1 MDMGKSKKNAIF
13 FLIYLLLTMIVIGCL
28 HNQPPVAD
36 AGENKIVFVGDLVE
50 LDGSASY
57 DPESL
62 IVEYKW
68 ELTQVPR
75 GSQIHL
81 EQFDGPNP
89 VFLADKQG
97 VYIIELVVFD
107 GELYSTRDQVVVVAR
122 DDVVHDSRALYRT
135 LSGEPVSIDSFPPG
149 VGNDF
154 SAKGRWEVLSKPEGA
169 ITRFADANAM
179 KTEFSADLAGEYQL
193 KYYRT
198 PGDDK
203 NSLSVMVI
211 VMEAPLIMI
220 GDTETVVGERLLIQL
235 LSVFPLTEDDIQWG
249 IVSPEGDAEFMEVN
263 PNGAVFLANSA
274 GEYQIVVTVT
284 VPEGEFTDTFRV
296 IVNEQTGNLFEHP
309 ILVDNCSHCHDGIVA
324 VGKPVRHPDTSDLC
338 EQCHHIDQWLPFAV
352 PEPIP
357 APEPVFPEGIEITL
371 RGAGDVYPQGA
382 LIKLEAVFSN
392 NGTTDVEYHR
402 LSSTDVG
409 LRIDVRTVSGLQ
421 FTLSHPDD
429 PAFDAPFVQQSI
441 LMPGESITR
450 SVVWDQTLPSGKKA
464 LPGEYEIIARIEV
477 THTNG
482 NSHGEF
488 QKRGSIVIESEA
500 VFITEVEAIV
510 AGLAAPEVDLWYEA
524 NQRSI
529 LCSTQTRGLVQVIDY
544 KVNPINTLGGF
555 APVPDSEI
563 NCNAELLAADSV
575 WLVMY
580 RSTSPSQKQRFK
592 VEVNAI
598 TGDIVNS
605 IKPVRAS
612 GRP

>member
-1 MDMGKSKKNAIF
+1 MDMGRSKKNTIF

-36 AGENKIVFVGDLVE
+36 AGENKKVLVGDFVE
-50 LDGSASY
+50 LDGSASF
-57 DPESL
+57 DPEGL
-62 IVEYKW
+62 IVEYNW
-68 ELTQVPR
+68 ELTQAPR
-75 GSQIHL
+75 ASQAHL
-81 EQFDGPNP
+81 ERADKENP
-89 VFLADKQG
+89 VFQADKQG

-107 GELYSTRDQVVVVAR
+107 GELYSTRDQVVVVASI
-122 DDVVHDSRALYRT
+122 DVAHDNRMFYRT
-135 LSGEPVSIDSFPPG
+135 LPDEPVSIDSFPPG
-149 VGNDF
+149 AGNGF
-154 SAKGRWEVLSKPEGA
+154 PARGQWEVLSKPEGA
-169 ITRFADANAM
+169 TTHFADANAM
-179 KTEFSADLAGEYQL
+179 KTEFSADLAGEYRL
-193 KYYRT
+193 KYYST

-211 VMEAPLIMI
+211 VMETPLVMI
-220 GDTETVVGERLLIQL
+220 GDTEAVVDQRLPIQL
-235 LSVFPLTEDDIQWG
+235 LSVFPLAEDNVQWG
-249 IVSPEGDAEFMEVN
+249 IIAPEGDAEFMEAN
-263 PNGAVFLANSA
+263 SDGAVFLANRA

-296 IVNEQTGNLFEHP
+296 TVNEPTGNIFEHP
-309 ILVDNCSHCHDGIVA
+309 VVADNCSHCHDGIVA
-324 VGKPVRHPDTSDLC
+324 VGKPVRHPDTSDAC
-338 EQCHHIDQWLPFAV
+338 ELCHHIEQWAPFAV
-352 PEPIP
+352 PEPNP
-357 APEPVFPEGIEITL
+357 VPEPVFPEGIEITL
-371 RGAGDVYPQGA
+371 RGVGDVYPQGA

-482 NSHGEF
+482 NSHAEF
-488 QKRGSIVIESEA
+488 QKRGSIVIESGA

-510 AGLAAPEVDLWYEA
+510 AGLAAPDVVLWYEA

-529 LCSTQTRGLVQVIDY
+529 LCSTQTRGLIQVIDY

-592 VEVNAI
+592 VELDAT
-598 TGDIVNS
+598 TGDIINS
-605 IKPVRAS
+605 TKP